1 MGIVGLKW
9 IIVGLY
15 KIKWFLWIE
24 WVCNGCSV
32 SVMDKVVLKW
42 I

>member
-1 MGIVGLKW
+1 M
-9 IIVGLY
+9 GLY
-15 KIKWFLWIE
+15 KIKWFLSIE
-24 WVCNGCSV
+24 WVCNGYSV

>member
-1 MGIVGLKW
+1 MGIVGLSW

-15 KIKWFLWIE
+15 KIKWFLIE

-32 SVMDKVVLKW
+32 SVR
-42 I
+42 